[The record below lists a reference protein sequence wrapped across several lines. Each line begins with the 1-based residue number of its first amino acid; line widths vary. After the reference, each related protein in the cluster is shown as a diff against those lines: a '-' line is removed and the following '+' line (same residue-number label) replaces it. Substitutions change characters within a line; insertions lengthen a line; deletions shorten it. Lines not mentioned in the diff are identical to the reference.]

1 MRRYRN
7 NNSNYREQNDISYLC
22 STSCLQINFHFRG
35 SENAKTASFRGFAV
49 SCRSAS
55 WPAFALHSHASR
67 QNVYELSTHF
77 GQADGAQERWAHRGV
92 ESLISR
98 EWAGPNPWMN
108 VTVMTIS
115 SSHMLTETLSFFH
128 HGCF

>member
-1 MRRYRN
+1 M
-7 NNSNYREQNDISYLC
+7 
-22 STSCLQINFHFRG
+22 SCW
-35 SENAKTASFRGFAV
+35 
-49 SCRSAS
+49 SAS
-55 WPAFALHSHASR
+55 GPAFALHSHASC

-77 GQADGAQERWAHRGV
+77 GQADGAQEQRAHRGV
-92 ESLISR
+92 EGLISR
-98 EWAGPNPWMN
+98 EWASPNPWMN